1 MDGDGADEQGFSALL
16 GGADGQQ
23 RDKVSGT
30 LVTVELKG
38 VGVDALAVLVG
49 VLANCVTLAGVRV
62 SEPTIIW
69 M

>member
-1 MDGDGADEQGFSALL
+1 VDGDGADQQGLSPLL

-23 RDKVSGT
+23 GDEVSGT

-38 VGVDALAVLVG
+38 VGVDALAIALGIFVDCAAVVVVVG
-49 VLANCVTLAGVRV
+49 
-62 SEPTIIW
+62 SEIF